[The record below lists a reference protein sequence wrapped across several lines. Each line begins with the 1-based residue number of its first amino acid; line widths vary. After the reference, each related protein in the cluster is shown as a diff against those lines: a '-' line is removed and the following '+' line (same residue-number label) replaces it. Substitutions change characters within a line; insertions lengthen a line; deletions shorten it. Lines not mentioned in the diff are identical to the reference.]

1 MLKKENWFW
10 LLNIFICLFLLLRGF
25 YDYQSLQK
33 RVETLAAEKDL
44 KRGSYKGHVCSQVER
59 SENWQR
65 FTLCLPAPVL
75 VYTKLYPEYNY
86 GDFLSLKGEIEH
98 PSSFSDFNYPLY
110 LAATGIYFVSYYP
123 RLESIAEE
131 LKQREQILVYL
142 NQAKK
147 EVRKLFNQNLPEP
160 EASLANAL
168 MWGFKKDLF
177 AEDQA
182 LFKALGISHL
192 VVISGLHVS
201 ILGGIVLAFFYFL
214 GLRRALSLVLTII
227 FLFTYLSFVGYSPAL
242 FRATLTSS
250 LFLLALYHKRLATYN
265 RVLMLTFNLVLA
277 YRPVALYL
285 DIGLQLSFLAIVGIR
300 FIYPLHR
307 LFFKKIRSSS
317 CWLARLF
324 SYFFSAFFLTL
335 ACQVISWPLII
346 NNFQSFSYLSFLVNP
361 SLAWLLPLILGSL
374 FFAFLLSL
382 ILPTLS
388 FYLFLPAYFCLA
400 LFFKIIN
407 LFNFNA
413 GGVIAISPLSRR
425 DEFIYYTVL
434 VLIVILLR
442 RKAAVGANKNPTF

>member
-168 MWGFKKDLF
+168 MWGDRK
-177 AEDQA
+177 
-182 LFKALGISHL
+182 S
-192 VVISGLHVS
+192 VV
-201 ILGGIVLAFFYFL
+201 
-214 GLRRALSLVLTII
+214 
-227 FLFTYLSFVGYSPAL
+227 
-242 FRATLTSS
+242 
-250 LFLLALYHKRLATYN
+250 
-265 RVLMLTFNLVLA
+265 
-277 YRPVALYL
+277 
-285 DIGLQLSFLAIVGIR
+285 
-300 FIYPLHR
+300 
-307 LFFKKIRSSS
+307 
-317 CWLARLF
+317 
-324 SYFFSAFFLTL
+324 
-335 ACQVISWPLII
+335 
-346 NNFQSFSYLSFLVNP
+346 
-361 SLAWLLPLILGSL
+361 
-374 FFAFLLSL
+374 
-382 ILPTLS
+382 
-388 FYLFLPAYFCLA
+388 
-400 LFFKIIN
+400 
-407 LFNFNA
+407 
-413 GGVIAISPLSRR
+413 
-425 DEFIYYTVL
+425 
-434 VLIVILLR
+434 
-442 RKAAVGANKNPTF
+442 